1 MNNTEEN
8 KFYEISLKNILDIL
22 LVNYKKILIITI
34 FGASISLLY
43 SLTLNKLY
51 ISESVSLPAQ
61 KTTLK
66 DSSDIGVLNIFA
78 AGAGYSSGR
87 NTLLH
92 LKSRTFF
99 KSLIAEPDFLP
110 ELMAYDSYDINKR
123 ELFFDKNKYDSKSKT
138 WLINTPIFEDAYEVY
153 MEKHFTVYQHMTDE
167 FITIRTKH
175 ISPEVAVKWN
185 NTILRNINKFEKNNA
200 IKKSTAAIQYYES
213 ELEKVNTLYVK
224 NAMIMGISEELNRMA
239 TSEVDEEY
247 ALEIIDEPFYPN
259 RASEPALTIF
269 LILGTLITFMGTSIV
284 VILKDLFFSKENNL

>member
-1 MNNTEEN
+1 
-8 KFYEISLKNILDIL
+8 
-22 LVNYKKILIITI
+22 
-34 FGASISLLY
+34 
-43 SLTLNKLY
+43 
-51 ISESVSLPAQ
+51 
-61 KTTLK
+61 
-66 DSSDIGVLNIFA
+66 
-78 AGAGYSSGR
+78 
-87 NTLLH
+87 
-92 LKSRTFF
+92 
-99 KSLIAEPDFLP
+99 
-110 ELMAYDSYDINKR
+110 
-123 ELFFDKNKYDSKSKT
+123 
-138 WLINTPIFEDAYEVY
+138 
-153 MEKHFTVYQHMTDE
+153 MTDE

-284 VILKDLFFSKENNL
+284 VILKDLFFSKENNI